1 MIFRRLWPYLL
12 GVAALAVMYLDRP
25 IGLRATGGSH
35 GNWTVEGWTM
45 GSALPMTLAI
55 LMLSVA
61 VLTILVHVTNRRRK
75 AIRP

>member
-25 IGLRATGGSH
+25 VGLRATGSH
-35 GNWTVEGWTM
+35 GSWKVEGWAM
-45 GSALPMTLAI
+45 GSPLPMTLAI